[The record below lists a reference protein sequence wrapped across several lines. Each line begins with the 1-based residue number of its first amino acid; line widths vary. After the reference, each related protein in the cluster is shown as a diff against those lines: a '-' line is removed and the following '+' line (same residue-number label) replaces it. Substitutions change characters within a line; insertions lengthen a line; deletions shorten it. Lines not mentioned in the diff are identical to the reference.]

1 MWTEHL
7 KLLVHVPIKKQSKNQ
22 LNIRIFNLKVYRFL
36 LNTWDE
42 LDVNTSKRTTGRKAL
57 WKSLFQGLVW
67 LLAGFMA
74 SWEPMSEARS
84 TTQEELE
91 VVNIMW
97 WIANISSTFW
107 VISGSSTTVR
117 TGWKGNLYDRRNI
130 QRGLPCGAW
139 FILRQK
145 MQRSLLKRRE
155 CFNK

>member
-1 MWTEHL
+1 L
-7 KLLVHVPIKKQSKNQ
+7 
-22 LNIRIFNLKVYRFL
+22 
-36 LNTWDE
+36 
-42 LDVNTSKRTTGRKAL
+42 
-57 WKSLFQGLVW
+57 QGLVW

-107 VISGSSTTVR
+107 VISGSSTAVR

-139 FILRQK
+139 FILRQR
-145 MQRSLLKRRE
+145 MQRSLLKCHE
-155 CFNK
+155 SFNKYTNIAVTEAECSSPPKLQSHIGYDIISFPVLATLTPTTLRYFI